1 MNHERVFRALAL
13 GDIERE
19 GHHWQELTRDLDHLD
34 HRDEAFVRLSALIA
48 LGASEPSIAVAMDR
62 AVSAG
67 VTSDEVVA
75 MLVALAPTVGTARL
89 IEAAPAIALGLGIDV
104 DHLLEL
110 G

>member
-1 MNHERVFRALAL
+1 MNYEAVFRALAL
-13 GDIERE
+13 GDIDRE
-19 GHHWQELTRDLDHLD
+19 GHDWQELTQHIDHLD
-34 HRDEAFVRLSALIA
+34 PRSEAFARLSALVA
-48 LGASEPSIAVAMDR
+48 LGASEPSIAVAMDH

-67 VTSDEVVA
+67 VTGDEVVA
-75 MLVALAPTVGTARL
+75 MLIALAPTVGTARL